1 MTIEMGSP
9 NFRRSI
15 GGNREQG
22 GWNMALTVEERPAS
36 HVPAPAVTVAS
47 LARDWGSSDPARIA
61 MREKDFGIW
70 QEYSWARTWDLVMD
84 AAHGLLAL
92 GIEVGDRVSIQSE
105 DRPEWVILDLAT
117 VAVRGITVGFYP
129 PNPAAEVKY
138 LLTDCGATVH
148 LAEDQEQ
155 VDRVLEI
162 DPAMVP
168 NLSRIIYCEPRGV
181 RTYSDDRLMDWDDF
195 LTIGRQHRAENPD
208 VVVGHMADAR
218 PDDVMTLVY
227 TSGTTG
233 PPKGAM
239 LTNANTAFCITRIIG
254 DDGLRGNQVPTADDL
269 VVTYLPLCH
278 VAERIFS
285 TWHMVSC
292 GLCLN
297 FAESIETVTA
307 NLREVQ
313 PTLFFAVPR
322 IWEKLHASV
331 MIKGTDASPFKRLWL
346 RFGLKLASVI
356 GREKVANGGLHTT
369 KSRLLDLV
377 GHPLVFRALQERIG
391 LRRCWHAGSGAAPI
405 APEVLEFFIGIGIP
419 VYELYGMTE
428 NAAVATGNF
437 PGRMILGTVGEPY
450 PDIGFR
456 LDEETGEIQTKHPGV
471 FVGYWNRPEQ
481 TAETFTADG
490 WLMTGDVGEWVDGTH
505 VRIIDRIKHIIITA
519 GGKNISPSEIENSLK
534 TSPYVKEA
542 MVIGDRRKFLSAL
555 IGIEL
560 DTVGDWALR
569 RNIPYTTYRDLSE
582 KPEVLELIQG
592 IVNETNEK
600 FARVESIREF
610 RMIPKE
616 LDHEDGELTATQ
628 KIKRSAMEDAFGHLI
643 EEIYA

>member
-1 MTIEMGSP
+1 MSE
-9 NFRRSI
+9 
-15 GGNREQG
+15 
-22 GWNMALTVEERPAS
+22 AS
-36 HVPAPAVTVAS
+36 ASQVTVAS
-47 LARDWGSSDPARIA
+47 LARGWAEREPSGIA

-92 GIEVGDRVSIQSE
+92 GIGVGDRVSIQAE
-105 DRPEWVILDLAT
+105 DRPEWVILDLAA

-129 PNPAAEVKY
+129 TNPAAEVEY
-138 LLTDCGATVH
+138 LLTDCGSTIH

-162 DPAMVP
+162 DPAAVP

-181 RTYSDDRLMDWDDF
+181 HSYLDDRLMDWEDF
-195 LTIGRQHRAENPD
+195 LAGGRQHRAENPD
-208 VVVGHMADAR
+208 AVVGRMAEAR

-239 LTNANTAFCITRIIG
+239 LTNANTEFSITRIMG
-254 DDGLRGNQVPTADDL
+254 ENGLRGKRVPTADDL

-292 GLCLN
+292 GLSLN
-297 FAESIETVTA
+297 FAESIETVTV

-322 IWEKLHASV
+322 IWEKLHATV
-331 MIKGTDASPFKRLWL
+331 LIKGSDSSPFKRLWL
-346 RFGLKLASVI
+346 RFSLHLATLI
-356 GREKVANGGLHTT
+356 GREKVANGGFHTP
-369 KSRLLDLV
+369 KSRLLNLI
-377 GHPLVFRALQERIG
+377 GYPLVFRALKERLG
-391 LRRCWHAGSGAAPI
+391 LRRCWHAASGAAPI
-405 APEVLEFFIGIGIP
+405 APEVLEFFTGIGVP

-428 NAAVATGNF
+428 NSAVATGNF
-437 PGRMILGTVGEPY
+437 PGRMRPGTVGEPY

-456 LDEETGEIQTKHPGV
+456 LDDETGEIQTKHPGV

-481 TAETFTADG
+481 TAATFTEDG
-490 WLMTGDVGEWVDGTH
+490 WLMTGDVGEWVGDSH
-505 VRIIDRIKHIIITA
+505 VRIIDRIKDIIITA

-534 TSPYVKEA
+534 TSLYVKEA
-542 MVIGDRRKFLSAL
+542 MVIGDRRRFLSAL

-569 RNIPYTTYRDLSE
+569 RNIPYTTYRDLAE

-592 IVNETNEK
+592 VVNETNEK
-600 FARVESIREF
+600 FARVESIRGF

-628 KIKRSAMEDAFGHLI
+628 KIKRSSMEEAFNELI
-643 EEIYA
+643 EEMYA

>member
-1 MTIEMGSP
+1 
-9 NFRRSI
+9 
-15 GGNREQG
+15 
-22 GWNMALTVEERPAS
+22 MALVVEERSSSDA
-36 HVPAPAVTVAS
+36 PAPTVTVAS
-47 LARDWGSSDPARIA
+47 LARDWGISDPNRIA

-70 QEYSWARTWDLVMD
+70 QEYSWARTWGLVMD

-92 GIEVGDRVSIQSE
+92 GIDVGDRVSIQAE
-105 DRPEWVILDLAT
+105 DRPEWVILDLAA

-129 PNPAAEVKY
+129 TNPAAEVKY

-162 DPAMVP
+162 DPAAVP
-168 NLSRIIYCEPRGV
+168 NLGRIIYCEPRGV
-181 RTYSDDRLMDWDDF
+181 HSYSDDRLMDWDDF
-195 LTIGRQHRAENPD
+195 LAAGRQHRAENPD
-208 VVVGHMADAR
+208 AVVDRMAEAR

-239 LTNANTAFCITRIIG
+239 LTNANTEFSITRIMG
-254 DDGLRGNQVPTADDL
+254 EDGLRGKRVPTADDL

-297 FAESIETVTA
+297 FAESIETVTV

-322 IWEKLHASV
+322 IWEKLHATV
-331 MIKGTDASPFKRLWL
+331 MIKGSDSSPFKRLWL
-346 RFGLKLASVI
+346 RFGLKLAGVI
-356 GREKVANGGLHTT
+356 GREKVANGGLHTP
-369 KSRLLDLV
+369 KSRLLNLI
-377 GHPLVFRALQERIG
+377 GYPLVFRALQERLG

-405 APEVLEFFIGIGIP
+405 APEVLEFFIGIGVP

-428 NAAVATGNF
+428 NSAVATGNF
-437 PGRMILGTVGEPY
+437 PGRMRLGTVGEPY

-481 TAETFTADG
+481 TAETFTEDG

-505 VRIIDRIKHIIITA
+505 IRIIDRIKHIIITA

-534 TSPYVKEA
+534 TSLYVKEA

-592 IVNETNEK
+592 VVNEANEK

-628 KIKRSAMEDAFGHLI
+628 KIKRSAMEEAFGDLI
-643 EEIYA
+643 EEMYA

>member
-1 MTIEMGSP
+1 
-9 NFRRSI
+9 
-15 GGNREQG
+15 
-22 GWNMALTVEERPAS
+22 MALTVEERPAS

-129 PNPAAEVKY
+129 TNPAAEVEY

-155 VDRVLEI
+155 VDRVIEI
-162 DPAMVP
+162 DSAMVP

-331 MIKGTDASPFKRLWL
+331 MIKGADASPFKRLWL

-369 KSRLLDLV
+369 KSRLLNLV
-377 GHPLVFRALQERIG
+377 GYPLVFRALQERIG

-405 APEVLEFFIGIGIP
+405 APEVLEFFTGIGVP

-437 PGRMILGTVGEPY
+437 PGRMVLGTVGEPY

-471 FVGYWNRPEQ
+471 FAGYWNRPEQ

-592 IVNETNEK
+592 VVNETNEK

>member
-1 MTIEMGSP
+1 
-9 NFRRSI
+9 
-15 GGNREQG
+15 
-22 GWNMALTVEERPAS
+22 
-36 HVPAPAVTVAS
+36 
-47 LARDWGSSDPARIA
+47 

-70 QEYSWARTWDLVMD
+70 QEYSWARTWELILD

-92 GIEVGDRVSIQSE
+92 GIEVGDRVSIQAE

-129 PNPAAEVKY
+129 TNPAAEVEY

-181 RTYSDDRLMDWDDF
+181 RTYSDDRLMDWHDF
-195 LTIGRQHRAENPD
+195 LTVGRQHRAENPD
-208 VVVGHMADAR
+208 VVVGHMAEAR

-369 KSRLLDLV
+369 KSRLLNLV
-377 GHPLVFRALQERIG
+377 GYPLVFRALQERIG

-405 APEVLEFFIGIGIP
+405 APEVLEFFTGIGVP

-437 PGRMILGTVGEPY
+437 PGRMVLGTVGEPC

-471 FVGYWNRPEQ
+471 FAGYWNRPEQ
-481 TAETFTADG
+481 TAATFTEDG
-490 WLMTGDVGEWVDGTH
+490 WLMTGDVGEWVGGSH
-505 VRIIDRIKHIIITA
+505 VRIIDRIKDIIITA

-592 IVNETNEK
+592 VVNETNEK

-628 KIKRSAMEDAFGHLI
+628 KIKRSAMEDAFGGLI
-643 EEIYA
+643 EEMYA

>member
-1 MTIEMGSP
+1 MVGRSR
-9 NFRRSI
+9 FRRPVS
-15 GGNREQG
+15 GYRG
-22 GWNMALTVEERPAS
+22 GWNMTLVVEERS
-36 HVPAPAVTVAS
+36 STDAPTPTVTVAS
-47 LARDWGSSDPARIA
+47 LARDWGTSDPGRIA

-70 QEYSWARTWDLVMD
+70 QEYSWARTWELILD

-92 GIEVGDRVSIQSE
+92 GIEVGDRVSIQAE

-129 PNPAAEVKY
+129 TNPAAEVEY

-181 RTYSDDRLMDWDDF
+181 RTYSDDRLMDWHDF
-195 LTIGRQHRAENPD
+195 LTVGRQHRAENPD

-297 FAESIETVTA
+297 FAESIETVTV

-369 KSRLLDLV
+369 KSRLLNLV
-377 GHPLVFRALQERIG
+377 GYPLVFRALQERIG

-405 APEVLEFFIGIGIP
+405 APEVLEFFIGIGVP

-437 PGRMILGTVGEPY
+437 PGRMVLGTVGEPY

-471 FVGYWNRPEQ
+471 FAGYWNRPEQ
-481 TAETFTADG
+481 TAATFTEDG
-490 WLMTGDVGEWVDGTH
+490 WLMTGDVGEWVGGSH
-505 VRIIDRIKHIIITA
+505 VRIIDRIKDIIITA

-592 IVNETNEK
+592 VVNETNEK

-628 KIKRSAMEDAFGHLI
+628 KIKRSAMEDAFGGLI
-643 EEIYA
+643 EEMYA